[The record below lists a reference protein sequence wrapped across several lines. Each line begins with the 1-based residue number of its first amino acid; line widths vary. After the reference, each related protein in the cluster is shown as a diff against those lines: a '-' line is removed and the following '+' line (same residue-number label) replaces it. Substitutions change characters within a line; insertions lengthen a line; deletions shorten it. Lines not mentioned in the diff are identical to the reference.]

1 LKNQPAG
8 DISLNIFRLARLP
21 IYSNC
26 TRTIQE
32 LFINYKQNTHTH
44 ILIYIYKA
52 HYTIHYNHYIT
63 LYYFIMEKCVETNR
77 QAM

>member
-1 LKNQPAG
+1 VLKNQTAG

-32 LFINYKQNTHTH
+32 LFIHYKQNIIYTNAIHAYL
-44 ILIYIYKA
+44 ILF
-52 HYTIHYNHYIT
+52 
-63 LYYFIMEKCVETNR
+63 YYREMC
-77 QAM
+77 

>member
-1 LKNQPAG
+1 MLKNQPDA

-32 LFINYKQNTHTH
+32 LFIHFKQN
-44 ILIYIYKA
+44 IIYT
-52 HYTIHYNHYIT
+52 YTIHAYLIT
-63 LYYFIMEKCVETNR
+63 YLILFYYREMC
-77 QAM
+77 